1 MTELTTYYQNV
12 KRAVRQNLTLY
23 FAAII
28 VLMMLTSVLLG
39 PPFSRTVTTAGFTYR
54 VDGWFWEKNWLMY
67 LIILVSGLL
76 AVIRGGAAGVKN
88 FKALRNILYMDCDAE
103 RLLCIADE
111 GTRYVPYDVYRN
123 QKQARKVAGRQRR
136 YFEQLYVEALL
147 ACGQVGV
154 ADLYMKNGWKSKR
167 NTLIYRQLSLNI
179 QAHYVYQE
187 QDAVRYRSIME
198 QGGRLLKRSTAL
210 WARLD
215 WLEGRREQAVERLK
229 TTQPRVPYEQMMF
242 YGMLSDYLDELGQP
256 EEARKYADYV
266 IEHGGTLA
274 LRSMVLEKRQTKTA
288 ESQSE

>member
-167 NTLIYRQLSLNI
+167 NTLIYRAAFPEYPGPLRLSGTGRGALP
-179 QAHYVYQE
+179 QHYGTG
-187 QDAVRYRSIME
+187 RS
-198 QGGRLLKRSTAL
+198 A
-210 WARLD
+210 A
-215 WLEGRREQAVERLK
+215 
-229 TTQPRVPYEQMMF
+229 
-242 YGMLSDYLDELGQP
+242 
-256 EEARKYADYV
+256 EA
-266 IEHGGTLA
+266 EHGALGPAGLAGGPTGTGRGTAQDYAAPGA
-274 LRSMVLEKRQTKTA
+274 L
-288 ESQSE
+288 

>member
-12 KRAVRQNLTLY
+12 KRAVRQNLLLY
-23 FAAII
+23 LGLI
-28 VLMMLTSVLLG
+28 VGLMALASVFLG
-39 PPFSRTVTTAGFTYR
+39 APFVRTVTVAGFTYKT
-54 VDGWFWEKNWLMY
+54 DGWFFEHYWLMY
-67 LIILVSGLL
+67 VIILFSGLL

-88 FKALRNILYMDCDAE
+88 FKALRNILYMGCDAE
-103 RLLCIADE
+103 RLLRIADE
-111 GTRYVPYDVYRN
+111 GTRYVPYDVYKN

-136 YFEQLYVEALL
+136 FFEQLYVEALL
-147 ACGQVGV
+147 ACGQVDV

-167 NTLIYRQLSLNI
+167 NALIYRQLSLNI
-179 QAHYVYQE
+179 QAHYAYQE

-229 TTQPRVPYEQMMF
+229 TTQPRVPYEQVMF
-242 YGMLSDYLDELGQP
+242 AGLLSAYLRELGRV
-256 EEARKYADYV
+256 EEAREYADYV

-274 LRSMVLEKRQTKTA
+274 LRNTVMEDWA
-288 ESQSE
+288 

>member
-88 FKALRNILYMDCDAE
+88 FKALRNILYMDCDAK
-103 RLLCIADE
+103 RLLRIADE
-111 GTRYVPYDVYRN
+111 GTRYVPYDVYKN
-123 QKQARKVAGRQRR
+123 QKQARNVAGRQRR
-136 YFEQLYVEALL
+136 FFEQLYVEALL
-147 ACGQVGV
+147 ACGQVDV
-154 ADLYMKNGWKSKR
+154 ADLYMKNGWRSKR
-167 NTLIYRQLSLNI
+167 NALIYRQLSLNI
-179 QAHYVYQE
+179 QAHYAYQD
-187 QDAVRYRSIME
+187 QDAVRYRSIVE

-215 WLEGRREQAVERLK
+215 WLEGRQEQAVERLK
-229 TTQPRVPYEQMMF
+229 TTQPRVPYEQVMF
-242 YGMLSDYLDELGQP
+242 AGLLSAYLREIGQV
-256 EEARKYADYV
+256 EEAREYADYV

-274 LRSMVLEKRQTKTA
+274 LRETVMEDWT
-288 ESQSE
+288 

>member
-88 FKALRNILYMDCDAE
+88 FKALRNILYMDCDAK
-103 RLLCIADE
+103 RLLRIADE
-111 GTRYVPYDVYRN
+111 GTRYVPYDIYKN
-123 QKQARKVAGRQRR
+123 QKQARNVARRQRR
-136 YFEQLYVEALL
+136 FFEQLYVEALL
-147 ACGQVGV
+147 ACGQVDT
-154 ADLYMKNGWKSKR
+154 AELYMRNGWTSKQ

-179 QAHYVYQE
+179 QAHYAYQD
-187 QDAVRYRSIME
+187 QDAQRYRSILT
-198 QGGRLLKRSTAL
+198 QGGRPLKQSTVLL
-210 WARLD
+210 ARLD
-215 WLEGRREQAVERLK
+215 WLEDRREQAVKRLQ
-229 TTQPRVPYEQMMF
+229 TARPRVPYEQVMF
-242 YGMLSDYLDELGQP
+242 AGMLSTYLREIGQV
-256 EEARKYADYV
+256 EEAREYADYV

-274 LRSMVLEKRQTKTA
+274 LRETVMEDWT
-288 ESQSE
+288 

>member
-88 FKALRNILYMDCDAE
+88 FKALRNILYMDCDAK
-103 RLLCIADE
+103 RLLRIADE
-111 GTRYVPYDVYRN
+111 GTRYVPYDVYKN
-123 QKQARKVAGRQRR
+123 QKQARNVARRQRR
-136 YFEQLYVEALL
+136 FFEQLYVEALL
-147 ACGQVGV
+147 ACGQVDV
-154 ADLYMKNGWKSKR
+154 ADLYMKNGWRSKR
-167 NTLIYRQLSLNI
+167 NALIYRQLSLNI
-179 QAHYVYQE
+179 QAHYAYQDK
-187 QDAVRYRSIME
+187 DAVRYRSIVE

-215 WLEGRREQAVERLK
+215 WLEGRQEQAVERLK
-229 TTQPRVPYEQMMF
+229 TTQPRVPYEQVMF
-242 YGMLSDYLDELGQP
+242 AGLLSAYLREIGQV
-256 EEARKYADYV
+256 EEAREYADYV

-274 LRSMVLEKRQTKTA
+274 LRETVMEDWT
-288 ESQSE
+288 

>member
-88 FKALRNILYMDCDAE
+88 FKALRNILYMDCDAK
-103 RLLCIADE
+103 RLLRIADE
-111 GTRYVPYDVYRN
+111 GTRYVPYDVYKN
-123 QKQARKVAGRQRR
+123 QKQARNVAGRQRR
-136 YFEQLYVEALL
+136 FFEQLYVEALL
-147 ACGQVGV
+147 ACGQVDV
-154 ADLYMKNGWKSKR
+154 ADLYMKNGWRSKR
-167 NTLIYRQLSLNI
+167 NALIYRQLSLNI
-179 QAHYVYQE
+179 QAHYAYQD
-187 QDAVRYRSIME
+187 QDAVRYRSILE

-215 WLEGRREQAVERLK
+215 WLEGRQEQAVERLK
-229 TTQPRVPYEQMMF
+229 TTQPRVPYEQVMF
-242 YGMLSDYLDELGQP
+242 AGMLSTYLREIGQV
-256 EEARKYADYV
+256 EEAREYADYV

-274 LRSMVLEKRQTKTA
+274 LRETVMEDWT
-288 ESQSE
+288 

>member
-88 FKALRNILYMDCDAE
+88 FKALRNILYMDCDAK

-111 GTRYVPYDVYRN
+111 GTRYVPYDVYKN
-123 QKQARKVAGRQRR
+123 QKQARNVARRQRR
-136 YFEQLYVEALL
+136 FFEQLYVEALL
-147 ACGQVGV
+147 ACGQVDV
-154 ADLYMKNGWKSKR
+154 ADLYMKNGWRSKR
-167 NTLIYRQLSLNI
+167 NALIYRQLSLNI
-179 QAHYVYQE
+179 QAHYAYQD
-187 QDAVRYRSIME
+187 QDAVRYRSIVE

-215 WLEGRREQAVERLK
+215 WLEGRQEQAVERLK
-229 TTQPRVPYEQMMF
+229 TTQPRVPYEQVMF
-242 YGMLSDYLDELGQP
+242 AGLLSAYLREIGQV
-256 EEARKYADYV
+256 EEAREYADYV

-274 LRSMVLEKRQTKTA
+274 LRETVMEDWT
-288 ESQSE
+288 

>member
-54 VDGWFWEKNWLMY
+54 VDGWFWEKIWLMY

-103 RLLCIADE
+103 RLLRIADE
-111 GTRYVPYDVYRN
+111 GTRYVPYDIYKN
-123 QKQARKVAGRQRR
+123 QKQARNVARRQRR
-136 YFEQLYVEALL
+136 FFEQLYVEALL
-147 ACGQVGV
+147 ACGQVDV
-154 ADLYMKNGWKSKR
+154 ADLYMKNGWRSKR
-167 NTLIYRQLSLNI
+167 NALIYRQLSLNI
-179 QAHYVYQE
+179 QAHYAYQDK
-187 QDAVRYRSIME
+187 DAVRYRSIVE
-198 QGGRLLKRSTAL
+198 QGGQLLKRSTAL

-215 WLEGRREQAVERLK
+215 WLEGRQEQAVERLK
-229 TTQPRVPYEQMMF
+229 TTQPRVPYEQVMF
-242 YGMLSDYLDELGQP
+242 AGLLSAYLREIGQV
-256 EEARKYADYV
+256 EEAREYADYV

-274 LRSMVLEKRQTKTA
+274 LRETVMEDWT
-288 ESQSE
+288 

>member
-88 FKALRNILYMDCDAE
+88 FKALRNILYMDCDAK
-103 RLLCIADE
+103 RLLRIADE
-111 GTRYVPYDVYRN
+111 GTRYVPYDVYKN
-123 QKQARKVAGRQRR
+123 QKQARNVAGRQRR
-136 YFEQLYVEALL
+136 FFEQLYVEALL
-147 ACGQVGV
+147 ACGQVDV
-154 ADLYMKNGWKSKR
+154 ADLYMKNGWRSKR
-167 NTLIYRQLSLNI
+167 NALIYRQLSLNI
-179 QAHYVYQE
+179 QAHYAYQD
-187 QDAVRYRSIME
+187 QDAVRYRSIVE

-215 WLEGRREQAVERLK
+215 WLEGRQEQAVKRLQ
-229 TTQPRVPYEQMMF
+229 TARPRVPYEQVMF
-242 YGMLSDYLDELGQP
+242 AGMLSTYLREIGQV
-256 EEARKYADYV
+256 EEAREYADYV

-274 LRSMVLEKRQTKTA
+274 LRETVMEDWT
-288 ESQSE
+288 